1 MCRHWYDKRVPLAI
15 CSLQPCVYLVKE
27 TRDRVAHMLAND
39 PDADECMV
47 DLFRKLKP
55 MTIERLENW
64 LTKIEPNFDA
74 FDLKQ
79 ARFEQWTKEGDW
91 KIQGMRHRESRR
103 GFGIQTSVNLRTRMF
118 TQAISIN
125 ATTAF
130 VIGGTANTRMIDG
143 EERRLELL

>member
-1 MCRHWYDKRVPLAI
+1 
-15 CSLQPCVYLVKE
+15 
-27 TRDRVAHMLAND
+27 MLAND

-91 KIQGMRHRESRR
+91 KIQGMRHRESRK